1 LTKKEM
7 TKEKN
12 IGPLNNFTTKIICTN
27 RDL

>member
-1 LTKKEM
+1 M